1 MKAQQPYG
9 SPQTLGRRV
18 SFWLI
23 AVAVAL
29 TLSGPLPATED
40 QEAVVAGCVLQ
51 SIELDDQ
58 GPATLLRLHTRLERH
73 FRSAIFTLKRLSQS
87 PAFGLIVFING
98 HYF

>member
-29 TLSGPLPATED
+29 YLSYIAWT
-40 QEAVVAGCVLQ
+40 
-51 SIELDDQ
+51 
-58 GPATLLRLHTRLERH
+58 
-73 FRSAIFTLKRLSQS
+73 S
-87 PAFGLIVFING
+87 PPF
-98 HYF
+98 